1 MSGCQHLDGGFGGGP
16 NQLAH
21 LASTFAAVSAVAVL
35 GTKEAYDMI
44 EREGLKKFLARMKQ
58 ADGSFTM
65 HEDGETCCRGVY
77 CAIASASLTGL
88 LDESFQSS
96 AKFIATCQTYE
107 GGIGAVPF
115 AEAHAGY
122 SYCGLAAL
130 SLLGQQNLIDLH
142 RLEMFGRRSQCPKS
156 GAFKGRSNKL
166 VDGCYSFWTGALFPL
181 IRSVVPDAKPFDSL
195 GLQKY
200 ILVCAQNN
208 ETGGLRDKPE
218 EYVQNLFFAS

>member
-1 MSGCQHLDGGFGGGP
+1 MNRTIQTLRECQHPKGGFGGGP
-16 NQLAH
+16 NQLPH
-21 LASTFAAVSAVAVL
+21 LASTFAAISAVAVL

-44 EREGLKKFLARMKQ
+44 DRKGLNAFLTRMKQ
-58 ADGSFTM
+58 ENGAFTM
-65 HEDGETCCRGVY
+65 HDDGETCCRGLY

-88 LDESFQSS
+88 LDDSFQESGKFVASS
-96 AKFIATCQTYE
+96 QTYE
-107 GGIGAVPF
+107 GGIGACPF

-122 SYCGLAAL
+122 SYCGFAAL
-130 SLLGQQNLIDLH
+130 CLLGQQKLIDLSK
-142 RLEMFGRRSQCPKS
+142 LEMFARRSQCPLS

-181 IRSVVPDAKPFDSL
+181 IRSVVPETKPFDSL

-200 ILVCAQNN
+200 ILVCAQNH

-218 EYVQNLFFAS
+218 E